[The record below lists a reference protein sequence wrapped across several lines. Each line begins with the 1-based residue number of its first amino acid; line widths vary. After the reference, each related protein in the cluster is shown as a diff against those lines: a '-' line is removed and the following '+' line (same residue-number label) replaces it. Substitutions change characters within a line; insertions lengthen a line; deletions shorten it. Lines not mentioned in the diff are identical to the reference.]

1 MPLLSNRMTKLWL
14 KEIKLTAD
22 FFKKVIIRN
31 DISPSFYNDDGIMD
45 YRLLD
50 FLLNNVD
57 LF

>member
-1 MPLLSNRMTKLWL
+1 MTKLWL

-31 DISPSFYNDDGIMD
+31 DISQSFYNDDGIMD

>member
-31 DISPSFYNDDGIMD
+31 DISQSFYNDDGIMD